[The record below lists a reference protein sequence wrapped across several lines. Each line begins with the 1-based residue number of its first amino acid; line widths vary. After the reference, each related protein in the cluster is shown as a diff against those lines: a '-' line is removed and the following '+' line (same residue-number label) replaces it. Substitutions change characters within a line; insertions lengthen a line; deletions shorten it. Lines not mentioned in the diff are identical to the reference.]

1 VDVGDWVQFIADHR
15 ENLAGR
21 TPLQQFLAGD
31 IDRDGD
37 NDFDDFEDFKL
48 MFEAINGPGSL
59 AKAIAE
65 IPEPTAVA
73 LALVAAAAIAHR
85 RRRAA

>member
-1 VDVGDWVQFIADHR
+1 
-15 ENLAGR
+15 
-21 TPLQQFLAGD
+21 
-31 IDRDGD
+31 
-37 NDFDDFEDFKL
+37 

-85 RRRAA
+85 RRRDA